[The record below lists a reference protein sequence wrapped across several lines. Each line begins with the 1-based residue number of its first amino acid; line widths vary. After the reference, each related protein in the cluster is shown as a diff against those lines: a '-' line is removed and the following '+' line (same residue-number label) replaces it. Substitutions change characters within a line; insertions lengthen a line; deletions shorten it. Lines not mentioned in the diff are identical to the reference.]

1 MPIKQVTV
9 NGRPIEL
16 HSVDGRIWCSRIADV
31 IVMRKRKE
39 ELEQHIKTISSRIY
53 LKQVNDAFGED
64 SEDYLYVH
72 FGRGRI

>member
-64 SEDYLYVH
+64 SEDYFPVH
-72 FGRGRI
+72 LR